1 MIFFFF
7 LSFYLVCLHFLHVF
21 ASFPS
26 LNFPHT
32 LIRTRK
38 ANCEE
43 AGHYLN
49 CGHPSGGAAPNY
61 STDSKEGKQRR
72 MAGRL
77 IALFPSFN
85 SAKISSYSKLRHFTR
100 EADLVV
106 PMQNQGIK
114 PAHCP
119 SREIKE
125 KYLCCKAIVKYHTK
139 QNYYMEMKRA
149 SLVNSAFIPSF
160 LYGNKQLH

>member
-1 MIFFFF
+1 MIFFFFF

-100 EADLVV
+100 GADLVV
-106 PMQNQGIK
+106 PMQNQGTK

-119 SREIKE
+119 SREIKRN
-125 KYLCCKAIVKYHTK
+125 T
-139 QNYYMEMKRA
+139 
-149 SLVNSAFIPSF
+149 
-160 LYGNKQLH
+160 